1 MKPAEVTTTIEPIAS
16 PLPVN
21 GAERGEPS
29 ADFFDAPVGS
39 PNGSGPYAQ
48 YKSREPVELKTL
60 DELLEPALDRA
71 ERRSVGKEKPIP
83 LPWPSV
89 AEHFGGGLWPG
100 VHFLVAGTGV
110 GKTVLALQVTLHAA
124 RHDFPAL
131 YVGLE
136 LEGMQVV
143 LRVVGEQAGV
153 PWSALYLGKAG
164 PAQIARAREALPS
177 LRGLPLHVEFG
188 RPQGWPVS
196 ELGRLADAM
205 RAKYPATDGPG
216 SRPFLVVLDFLQI
229 VGAEEEGRTPELRE
243 RIGRAAY
250 FAREVASRLD
260 AVVFVICSTA
270 RDKYALLADA
280 CKAAGLEWDEDDAGR
295 PTNRGVANPDAVV
308 GLGKESGEIESS
320 GDSVS
325 VLARVPGTKKGAAQ
339 DMLLVTAKGR
349 ATGARWSPLHFTGWS
364 YREAADGGSFTLE
377 AMRAAES
384 ARETKREEKK
394 AALEQAKADKLDA
407 DARLVVAYVLAH
419 PDCTVTQARANAVA
433 DNARRWTPAVARI
446 GEAFVQTAKGEGKKG
461 CSCIID
467 LAKLKPEHKAV
478 GR

>member
-1 MKPAEVTTTIEPIAS
+1 MAVQHIDPAPPFDEAADRLE
-16 PLPVN
+16 
-21 GAERGEPS
+21 AEMNDTPFVPTPPAG
-29 ADFFDAPVGS
+29 FFEDGDPYSRFKATEAANAPPRVL
-39 PNGSGPYAQ
+39 
-48 YKSREPVELKTL
+48 RTL

-71 ERRSVGKEKPIP
+71 ERRAVGKEKPIP

-124 RHDFPAL
+124 RQGFPAL
-131 YVGLE
+131 YIGLE
-136 LEGMQVV
+136 LEATQIA
-143 LRVVGEQAGV
+143 LRLVGEQASV
-153 PWSALYLGKAG
+153 PWSLLYLGKAG
-164 PAQIARAREALPS
+164 PAHIARAREAMPA

-205 RAKYPATDGPG
+205 RAKYPAADGPG

-250 FAREVASRLD
+250 FARDVASRLE
-260 AVVFVICSTA
+260 AIVFVICSTA

-325 VLARVPGTKKGAAQ
+325 VLARVPGTRKGAAQ
-339 DMLLVTAKGR
+339 DMLFVTAKGR
-349 ATGARWSPLHFTGWS
+349 ATGGRWSPLHFTGWS
-364 YREAADGGSFTLE
+364 YREADDGGSFTLE
-377 AMRAAES
+377 AMGAAET

-394 AALEQAKADKLDA
+394 AAKEQAKVDKIVA
-407 DARLVVAYVLAH
+407 DAVALVRYVLAH
-419 PDCTVTQARANAVA
+419 PRCSARSARVNALA
-433 DNARRWTPAVARI
+433 DNSRRWTPA
-446 GEAFVQTAKGEGKKG
+446 K
-461 CSCIID
+461 
-467 LAKLKPEHKAV
+467 AKLGAALVDDGGLTVDVSKLSEEVRRCLP
-478 GR
+478 